1 MDIFSKCHEINDL
14 LLKRKGEARNELIK
28 LLDYHKKNNLRY
40 SDIIN
45 SLIRETG
52 LYPYLDYETSN
63 WQEKFVYDA
72 FQVNVGKQ
80 KATLHREQ
88 SVLLRKLVEEK
99 NIAVSAPTSFGKSF
113 VIDAFIQIKQPKNVV
128 LIVPTIALTDETR
141 RRLYKKFSD
150 KYKIITTTDVELAKY
165 NIFIFPQE
173 RAINYVNKLKQ
184 IDLLVI
190 DEFYKASSLFD
201 SLDRSSTLMKAIIKL
216 GKISKQKYYLAP
228 NISKISVNSFTK
240 DMEFEELLDCN
251 TVFLEKH
258 NLYKKIGKDINKK
271 SEALIN
277 ILKENEGKK
286 TLIYAGAYFQIEN
299 VCNLIQTHF
308 KPQETKLLNNF
319 QKWLSVNYDPNWQLT
334 NNVIRGTGIH
344 NGQLHRALSQIQ
356 IKLFEEPDGLNNIV
370 STSSI
375 IEGVNTSAENVI
387 IWRNKNGQFKLND
400 FTYKNIIGRGGR
412 MFRHFVGNIY
422 ILEKPPAQESTQ
434 LDLPFPDELIGEIV
448 ENDYDEY
455 LNNEQISKAATLKQE
470 MDLLLG
476 KENYIKL
483 KKSNVIQ
490 SSNSELT
497 LQIATDLKHKQSDWN
512 GLSHLNSDNINS
524 WDRLLYKFIG
534 LNPGGWDIEYRKFI
548 RFVKILTK
556 NWICTIPEMLYELD
570 DINVGINEFFKLER
584 NVTFKL
590 SSLVND
596 VNELQ
601 KIIINNNVDISP
613 FHFKISHAFMPA
625 LVYQLEEYGLPRM
638 LSKKLE
644 KHSVYDFNN
653 KKDNTIHNF
662 INHFLKLG
670 KQKCISFP
678 FWDDFEKYILSYF
691 FDGITLIEERDL

>member
-14 LLKRKGEARNELIK
+14 LLKGNNEARNELIK
-28 LLDYHKKNNLRY
+28 LLDYHKKNDLKY
-40 SDIIN
+40 SPMIN

-52 LYPYLDYETSN
+52 LYPYLDCDTSN
-63 WQEKFVYDA
+63 WQERFIYNA
-72 FQVNVGKQ
+72 FRVNVGKQ

-88 SVLLRKLVEEK
+88 SLLLRKLVEEK

-113 VIDAFIQIKQPKNVV
+113 VIDAYIQLKQPKNIV

-150 KYKIITTTDVELAKY
+150 KYKIITTTDVELANY
-165 NIFIFPQE
+165 NILIFPQE
-173 RAINYVNKLKQ
+173 RAIHYVNQLKK
-184 IDLLVI
+184 IDLLVV

-240 DMEFEELLDCN
+240 NMVFEELLNCN

-258 NLYKKIGKDINKK
+258 NLYKTIKKDVNKK
-271 SEALIN
+271 SETLIK
-277 ILKENEGKK
+277 ILKENQGTK
-286 TLIYAGAYFQIEN
+286 TLIYAGAYSQINN

-308 KPQETKLLNNF
+308 VPQKTKLLRNF
-319 QKWLSVNYDPNWQLT
+319 QRWLSINYDPNWQLT
-334 NNVIRGTGIH
+334 SNVIRGTGIH

-356 IKLFEEPDGLNNIV
+356 IKLFEEPEGLNNIV

-387 IWRNKNGQFKLND
+387 IWRNKNGRNNLND

-412 MFRHFVGNIY
+412 MFRHFVGKIY
-422 ILEKPPAQESTQ
+422 ILEKPPEQESTQ

-455 LNNEQISKAATLKQE
+455 LNNEQISKAVTLKQNME
-470 MDLLLG
+470 LLLG

-483 KKSNVIQ
+483 QKSNVIQ

-497 LQIATDLKHKQSDWN
+497 LKIATDLKNNGSDWN
-512 GLSHLNSDNINS
+512 GLSYLNSKDVNS

-534 LNPGGWDIEYRKFI
+534 LNPGGWDIEYRKFV

-556 NWICTIPEMLYELD
+556 NWIYTIPEMLNELD
-570 DINVGINEFFKLER
+570 EINVGINDFFKLER

-601 KIIINNNVDISP
+601 KIIINNGVDISS

-644 KHSVYDFNN
+644 KNSIYDFNKEDN
-653 KKDNTIHNF
+653 KIHSF
-662 INHFLKLG
+662 INYFLKLG

-678 FWDDFEKYILSYF
+678 FWDDFEKYIISYF
-691 FDGITLIEERDL
+691 FDGITLLEERDT